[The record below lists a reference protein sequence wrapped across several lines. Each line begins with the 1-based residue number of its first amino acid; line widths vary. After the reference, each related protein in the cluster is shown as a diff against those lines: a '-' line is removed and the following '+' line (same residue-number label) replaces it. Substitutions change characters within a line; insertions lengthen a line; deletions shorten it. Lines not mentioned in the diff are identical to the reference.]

1 MASRKHANMLRTLH
15 RRTALDLAGDEHKS
29 LSGKMRPTL
38 ADQSA
43 FDIRGEN
50 APSRCAFPIRG
61 EARPCGPPR
70 RPPRTP
76 PSPRGSRTRTRR
88 APATCAH
95 TVAQISTRPGAHE
108 FCRQSWL
115 SCCRRSAIAVARSL
129 LHQASCSCS
138 FEGLTCKQK
147 LPNGLEGPSAACACD
162 MHSGQCLRTECL
174 LHFQ

>member
-1 MASRKHANMLRTLH
+1 MASRKYANMLRILH

-29 LSGKMRPTL
+29 LSGEMRPTL

-50 APSRCAFPIRG
+50 APSPCAFPIRG

-95 TVAQISTRPGAHE
+95 TLLRRSLRVLEPTSFVGKAG
-108 FCRQSWL
+108 
-115 SCCRRSAIAVARSL
+115 CRRSAIAVARSL
-129 LHQASCSCS
+129 LHRASCSCS
-138 FEGLTCKQK
+138 FEGPTCKQK

-162 MHSGQCLRTECL
+162 MHSVQCLL
-174 LHFQ
+174 YLHCIFTRC